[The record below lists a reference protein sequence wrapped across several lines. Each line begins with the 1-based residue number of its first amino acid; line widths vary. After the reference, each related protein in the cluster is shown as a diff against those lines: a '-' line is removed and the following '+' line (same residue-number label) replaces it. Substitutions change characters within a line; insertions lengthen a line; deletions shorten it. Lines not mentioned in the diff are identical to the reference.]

1 MTHHTG
7 RLSGRIISTSARC
20 IVYDH
25 RREAI
30 YLSSDNRSLITDVAE
45 FQQKRD
51 TGGITASASASVAS
65 GLKYEH
71 EQILERAAAHGC
83 CLG

>member
-1 MTHHTG
+1 MNYHTG
-7 RLSGRIISTSARC
+7 KLSGLIVSASARY

-30 YLSSDNRSLITDVAE
+30 YLSSDNRSLIADVAG

-51 TGGITASASASVAS
+51 ARGEYRVYECVGGEWIEIRT
-65 GLKYEH
+65 
-71 EQILERAAAHGC
+71 
-83 CLG
+83 